1 MRILFLSHRIPYP
14 PDKGDKIRSYHLLVR
29 LARQHDVDLVT
40 HVDDPADLRHQQLL
54 ADFCRSVSVF
64 PLAPLRGRLRAARAL
79 LTGEPLSVAWMTRPA
94 AARRVAA
101 LLAERAHDLI
111 VGFSSQVAAY
121 LPTRGGPPV
130 VFDLVDVDSEKW
142 AQYATSAP
150 FPARLVFATEAR
162 RMRRFERR
170 LAARAASLVL
180 TTPRERDLFLE
191 RVGPAE
197 IEVVTNGVILPADVP
212 PAAKREPGLMVFVGQ
227 MDYGANVDAVVL
239 AAREILP
246 RVREHIPDARFR
258 IVGRNPA
265 PEVRA
270 LGDLP
275 GVEVTGRVPD
285 LGAHL
290 GRAALALVPL
300 RVARG
305 IQNKVIEALAWGLP
319 VVTTPPVAGSLDASA
334 APFLRVGR
342 DAGSL
347 AQAAVELLSD
357 PESRRRAGEAGRAWV
372 AEHHDW
378 EAVGRRW
385 DAIVEGAAR
394 SSVAEEVR
402 SR

>member
-1 MRILFLSHRIPYP
+1 VRVLFLSHRIPYP

-29 LARQHDVDLVT
+29 LARRHEVDLVT
-40 HVDDPADLRHQQLL
+40 HVDDPTDLRHQQLL

-64 PLAPLRGRLRAARAL
+64 PLAPLRGRLRAGLAL
-79 LTGEPLSVAWMTRPA
+79 LTGGPLSVAWMTRPA

-101 LLAERAHDLI
+101 LLAERRHDLI

-121 LPTRGGPPV
+121 LPPCGGPPV

-142 AQYATSAP
+142 AQYATCAT
-150 FPARLVFATEAR
+150 FPARLLYATEAR

-170 LAARAASLVL
+170 LAGRAASLVL
-180 TTPRERDLFLE
+180 TTQRERDLFLE

-197 IEVVTNGVILPADVP
+197 IEVVTNGVIVPPEVP
-212 PAAKREPGLMVFVGQ
+212 PAAARESGLMVFVGQ
-227 MDYGANVDAVVL
+227 MDYGANVNAAVFG
-239 AAREILP
+239 AREILP
-246 RVREHIPDARFR
+246 RIRERLPQARFR

-275 GVEVTGRVPD
+275 GVEVTGLVPD
-285 LGAHL
+285 LGVHL
-290 GRAALALVPL
+290 GRASLALVPL

-319 VVTTPPVAGSLDASA
+319 VVTTPPVAGSLHASA
-334 APFLRVGR
+334 SGFLRVGR
-342 DAGSL
+342 DAGEL
-347 AQAAVELLSD
+347 AREAVELLSE
-357 PESRRRAGEAGRAWV
+357 PESRRRACEAGRAWV
-372 AEHHDW
+372 SEHHDW

-385 DAIVEGAAR
+385 DAILEGATR
-394 SSVAEEVR
+394 SPVAEEVR
-402 SR
+402 SG